1 MDVEKMIRERK
12 EQARRMRRT
21 VAEWMLG
28 GMSKREVQRE
38 YNKIR
43 EYEEVTEAL
52 EELVADE
59 VGYIVNKIG
68 FL

>member
-1 MDVEKMIRERK
+1 MDVEKTIRERK

-21 VAEWMLG
+21 VAEWMVT
-28 GMSKREVQRE
+28 GMSKREAQRE

-52 EELVADE
+52 GNL
-59 VGYIVNKIG
+59 
-68 FL
+68 